1 MDYIMTAAVAVIIA
15 WVVIKV
21 AWFTIK
27 RVAMN
32 VFLGIISYAFVTE
45 ALHIPVDMNI
55 MWWALT
61 MILGPLPVLGLAY
74 FH

>member
-1 MDYIMTAAVAVIIA
+1 MDYIMTAAVAVIVA

-55 MWWALT
+55 M
-61 MILGPLPVLGLAY
+61 
-74 FH
+74 